1 LSGKRA
7 SSPVAPRVVLSDEDE
22 RADRDDRNR
31 LRELDSKLD
40 QLHHRRQQ
48 LISEMRR
55 LSAEQ
60 KALYD
65 RRQAPQAEVEALYA
79 QHGELGRKFAELRK
93 QREGARGAVQAS
105 VVQLRE
111 LKLSFAP
118 GERVRPEQIRREI
131 AELELR
137 QQTRALTLDDENA
150 LIARLRQR
158 AHDLK
163 DAEARAGQVAEHER
177 SRKSAE
183 GKVTGARAEV
193 ERIDL
198 EMTKTKT
205 EREAKMAEIRSRL
218 QAAGGLVAELRAK
231 GKARAEI
238 MDQID
243 SVSREMADLEREG
256 RRILQA
262 TRSRRDEA
270 RKTLRTYTRHGSS
283 DEQVRASTADAHL
296 EELWKRGKVTLGG

>member
-1 LSGKRA
+1 
-7 SSPVAPRVVLSDEDE
+7 VAPRVVLSDEDE

-205 EREAKMAEIRSRL
+205 EREAKMADIRSRL